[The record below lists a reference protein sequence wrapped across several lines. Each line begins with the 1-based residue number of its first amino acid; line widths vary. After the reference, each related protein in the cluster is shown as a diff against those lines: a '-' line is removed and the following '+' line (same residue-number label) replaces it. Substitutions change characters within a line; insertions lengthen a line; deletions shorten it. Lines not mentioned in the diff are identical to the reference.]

1 MGMHPS
7 ILSSLILADNN
18 RTCEPGPNKS
28 FPSLP
33 ALSRSCRGVGTDS
46 GFHGQAERV
55 VAGVTEETRRWYQK
69 DWEDHEWIME
79 QTFAV
84 GG

>member
-55 VAGVTEETRRWYQK
+55 VAGVTEEK